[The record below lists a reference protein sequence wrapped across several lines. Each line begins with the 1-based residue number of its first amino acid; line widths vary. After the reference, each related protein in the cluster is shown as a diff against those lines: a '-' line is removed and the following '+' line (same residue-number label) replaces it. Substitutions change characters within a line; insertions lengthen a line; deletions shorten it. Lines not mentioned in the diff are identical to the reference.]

1 MAQAIGDGRA
11 QRLERALEAL
21 RERFGPWR
29 VTVPKIPLA
38 NCRSI
43 CEQLRQCRVLDAA
56 MLMPRIETGASVPDL
71 SASARLQRVP
81 G

>member
-29 VTVPKIPLA
+29 VTVPKREY
-38 NCRSI
+38 CT
-43 CEQLRQCRVLDAA
+43 LRH
-56 MLMPRIETGASVPDL
+56 P
-71 SASARLQRVP
+71 
-81 G
+81 